1 MNESGD
7 RLNLKEE
14 SLLSELGEELSR
26 DGLAAW
32 ILQEE
37 ERGMQSPFSR
47 ERERKSLG
55 KEGEEEIR
63 EGGKKK
69 PSKGRE
75 NTGGREN
82 GGAELTAWSSGNR
95 PGTRC
100 HPDAPAISP
109 SISLLQAFVTF
120 EALVH

>member
-14 SLLSELGEELSR
+14 SLLSELGEGLSR

-32 ILQEE
+32 ILQEK
-37 ERGMQSPFSR
+37 ERGMQSPFSK

-69 PSKGRE
+69 SSEGRK
-75 NTGGREN
+75 NAGGREE
-82 GGAELTAWSSGNR
+82 GGAEITAWSSGNR
-95 PGTRC
+95 PGHTATC
-100 HPDAPAISP
+100 PCSFTLHLLAP
-109 SISLLQAFVTF
+109 SICHL
-120 EALVH
+120 

>member
-14 SLLSELGEELSR
+14 SLLSELGEGLSR

-32 ILQEE
+32 ILQEK
-37 ERGMQSPFSR
+37 EREMQSPFSKERKR
-47 ERERKSLG
+47 ERRKSLG

-69 PSKGRE
+69 SSEGRE
-75 NTGGREN
+75 KTGGREE
-82 GGAELTAWSSGNR
+82 GGAEITAWNTLPPRLCSF
-95 PGTRC
+95 TL
-100 HPDAPAISP
+100 HLLAP
-109 SISLLQAFVTF
+109 SICHL
-120 EALVH
+120 